1 MLLSL
6 RLTMTDEQNSLTG
19 ATNLLKLLS
28 CPVCGLAM
36 SLSHIKPGEAG
47 YDRLTF
53 VCRDC
58 RSSDTIVVAREKATT
73 SHQTHVSGT
82 TGEDDV
88 PVKFGD

>member
-36 SLSHIKPGEAG
+36 NLSHIKPGEAG

-58 RSSDTIVVAREKATT
+58 RSSDTIIVAREKATT
-73 SHQTHVSGT
+73 SRQTQVSGT
-82 TGEDDV
+82 AGEDGLS
-88 PVKFGD
+88 VKPDD